1 MDTRPLLSAS
11 HSPRGVAHY
20 LRDRDVQ
27 LAGVVSVLLIVL
39 SGGVIWLAY
48 LLRVWLIARRSP
60 LQPAQAMVVLV
71 FGQRLRH
78 DRPAADFEQRL
89 QRTLDLLERRRTG
102 HVLLLG
108 GCSGGSVSEAQ
119 AALTWLTQHGLPAGA
134 QVELEQESVDSLEN
148 LHRAREL
155 LLTGSEALPPVALV
169 SSRYHLARCLLLAR
183 RLGFDAVPVAAEAA
197 LSWRPRY
204 LLRLC
209 GEAGYVMWID
219 IGMRLARVIGYRR
232 MSDRIS

>member
-1 MDTRPLLSAS
+1 MPPVSY
-11 HSPRGVAHY
+11 SPRGAAHY

-48 LLRVWLIARRSP
+48 LLRVWLIASRSP
-60 LQPAQAMVVLV
+60 LRPAQAMVALV

-78 DRPAADFEQRL
+78 GRPGPDFQQRL
-89 QRTLDLLERRRTG
+89 RRTLDLLEGRRTG
-102 HVLLLG
+102 QVLLLG
-108 GCSGGSVSEAQ
+108 GCSDGAVSEAQ

-134 QVELEQESVDSLEN
+134 RVELEQESVDSLEN
-148 LHRAREL
+148 LHRARAL
-155 LLTGSEALPPVALV
+155 LLAGSEVLPPVALV

-183 RLGFDAVPVAAEAA
+183 RLGFDALPVAAEPT
-197 LSWRPRY
+197 LPWRPRY

-219 IGMRLARVIGYRR
+219 IGMRLARLIGYRR